1 VFVWQYEHAEGHTPT
16 AKNTSKEPIK
26 MTKQEKIKSVEHMLE
41 QVDKNLEILRD
52 WMIGLSSVCDE
63 VGDEYLEKVASLNFY
78 IREAAD
84 LIK

>member
-1 VFVWQYEHAEGHTPT
+1 
-16 AKNTSKEPIK
+16 
-26 MTKQEKIKSVEHMLE
+26 M
-41 QVDKNLEILRD
+41 DKNLETLRD

>member
-1 VFVWQYEHAEGHTPT
+1 
-16 AKNTSKEPIK
+16 

-41 QVDKNLEILRD
+41 QVDKNLETLRD
-52 WMIGLSSVCDE
+52 WMVGLSSVCDE